1 MKPLYDELNP
11 SPRILM
17 GPGPVDADPRVL
29 KAMSMPLLGQF
40 DPQFSQYMNETMELY
55 RGVFQT
61 KNRWTFLV
69 DGTAR
74 AGIEALLTSIISP
87 GDKVLVPILG
97 RFGELLAEIA
107 NRCSAEIVT
116 IETQWGTVFAPQQI
130 EDAVRKHRPKLVTLV
145 QGDTSTTMAQP
156 LEEIGAICRRYD
168 ALLYVDATASI
179 TGMDLQTDDWQIDAV
194 SAGLQKCLS
203 GPPGC
208 APITLN
214 DRVEELVLKRK
225 HVERGIRD
233 ETDKDAQ
240 GAIIRSNYF
249 DLAMLMD
256 YWSERRLNHHTEATS
271 MLYAAREC
279 ARLVLMEGHQ
289 ARFARHALASRAI
302 TAGLIAMDL
311 ELFGDQAHKMP
322 NVTGVYVPDGISG
335 DAVRAALLENFG
347 IEIGTSFGPL
357 HGRIWRIGTMGYGC
371 TKRNVLTCLSALEA
385 TLRQFGYQAKWGK
398 AVDSALSVYTQA
410 QVTDTI

>member
-1 MKPLYDELNP
+1 MQNLYDELNP
-11 SPRILM
+11 APRILM

-40 DPQFSQYMNETMELY
+40 DPQFTQYMNETMDLY
-55 RGVFQT
+55 RRIFQT
-61 KNRWTFLV
+61 KNHWTLLV

-74 AGIEALLTSIISP
+74 AGIEALLTSVITP

-97 RFGELLAEIA
+97 RFGQLLAEISA
-107 NRCSAEIVT
+107 RCKADIVT
-116 IETQWGTVFAPQQI
+116 IETEWGAVFTPDQI
-130 EDAVRKHRPKLVTLV
+130 ETAVIEHRPKLVTLV

-179 TGMDLQTDDWQIDAV
+179 TGMDLQTDNWQIDAV

-208 APITLN
+208 APITFN
-214 DRVEELVLKRK
+214 DRVEELVLRRK

-233 ETDKDAQ
+233 DADKDAR
-240 GAIIRSNYF
+240 GEIIQSNYF
-249 DLAMLMD
+249 DLPMLMD
-256 YWSERRLNHHTEATS
+256 YWSEKRLNHHTEATS

-289 ARFARHALASRAI
+289 ARFARHALTSRAM
-302 TAGLIAMDL
+302 TAGLTAMGL

-322 NVTGVYVPDGISG
+322 NVTGVHIPDGIPG

-357 HGRIWRIGTMGYGC
+357 HGRIWRIGTMGYAC
-371 TKRNVLTCLSALEA
+371 TKRNVLTCLCALE
-385 TLRQFGYQAKWGK
+385 TTMRQFGYKAQWGE
-398 AVDSALSVYTQA
+398 AVDSALSVYDQG
-410 QVTDTI
+410 